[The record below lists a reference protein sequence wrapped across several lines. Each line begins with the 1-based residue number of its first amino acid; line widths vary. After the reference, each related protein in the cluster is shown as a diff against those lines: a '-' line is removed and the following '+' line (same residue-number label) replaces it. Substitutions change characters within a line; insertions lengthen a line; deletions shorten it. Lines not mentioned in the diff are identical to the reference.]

1 MAENTDKKYV
11 DLNGLTHYDEKIKAL
26 INEKDAA
33 TLQSSKDYADGLAEN
48 YDAAGT
54 AESKVKE
61 LADGQV
67 KTNTE
72 AIAKLN
78 GGADT
83 DGSVAK
89 AVADAKTALQTNIDA
104 VDAKA
109 VAAQTDVDA
118 LETYVGTIPTG
129 ATATDVI
136 GYVNEKTSG
145 IATDASLNE
154 LKTRVTTA
162 EGKITTNEGDI
173 TALQGRADAVEA
185 KATANAAAITTLNGT
200 GTGSVKKQIDDAFND
215 FATKVTDD
223 NVVNTYKELIDYCA
237 THSAE
242 AAEMAG
248 DIDKNKTAI
257 DTLSKFVG
265 TLPEGTSAASV
276 IEYINSKVAAEESR
290 ATKAEGTLATDIKNL
305 QNAIGE
311 GGSVSD
317 QISAAVK
324 VESDARAAEDAKLD
338 GRLKTVEGKAHT
350 HANVEVL
357 DGITAE
363 KVAGW
368 DDADAKAHTH
378 ANQTVLDGITADNVA
393 AWGAAEQNAKTYTDS
408 KIAQFTPI
416 ANKDIDKLFAIAQ
429 V

>member
-104 VDAKA
+104 TDAKA

-145 IATDASLNE
+145 IATDASFNE

-200 GTGSVKKQIDDAFND
+200 GAGSVKKQIDDAFND

-350 HANVEVL
+350 HANVDVL

-416 ANKDIDKLFAIAQ
+416 VNEDIDKLFAIAQ

>member
-11 DLNGLTHYDEKIKAL
+11 DLNGLTHYDEKIKVL

-305 QNAIGE
+305 QNAIGK

-350 HANVEVL
+350 HANVKVL

-408 KIAQFTPI
+408 KIAQFIPI
-416 ANKDIDKLFAIAQ
+416 ANEDIDKLFAIAQ

>member
-118 LETYVGTIPTG
+118 LETYVGTIPIG

-145 IATDASLNE
+145 IATDSSLNE
-154 LKTRVTTA
+154 LKTRVATA

-242 AAEMAG
+242 VAEMAG

-305 QNAIGE
+305 QNAIGKD
-311 GGSVSD
+311 GSVSD

-338 GRLKTVEGKAHT
+338 SRLKTVEG
-350 HANVEVL
+350 
-357 DGITAE
+357 
-363 KVAGW
+363 
-368 DDADAKAHTH
+368 KAHTH
-378 ANQTVLDGITADNVA
+378 ANQTVLDGITAGNVA

-416 ANKDIDKLFAIAQ
+416 ANKDIDELFAIAQ

>member
-26 INEKDAA
+26 INEKDAT

-305 QNAIGE
+305 QSAIGE

-416 ANKDIDKLFAIAQ
+416 TNEDIDKLFAIAQ

>member
-104 VDAKA
+104 ADAKA

-200 GTGSVKKQIDDAFND
+200 GAGSVKKQIDDAFND

-223 NVVNTYKELIDYCA
+223 NVVNTYKELVDYCA

-290 ATKAEGTLATDIKNL
+290 ATKAEGALATDIKNL

-317 QISAAVK
+317 QISVAVK
-324 VESDARAAEDAKLD
+324 IESDARAAEDAKLD

>member
-324 VESDARAAEDAKLD
+324 VESNARAAEDAKLD

-368 DDADAKAHTH
+368 DDADVKAHTH

-408 KIAQFTPI
+408 KITQFTPI
-416 ANKDIDKLFAIAQ
+416 ANEDIDKLFAIAQ

>member
-11 DLNGLTHYDEKIKAL
+11 DLNGLTHYDEKIKTL

-54 AESKVKE
+54 AESKVKK

-104 VDAKA
+104 VDVKA

-145 IATDASLNE
+145 IVTDASLNE

-223 NVVNTYKELIDYCA
+223 NVVNTYKELVDYCA

-248 DIDKNKTAI
+248 DINKNKAAI

-276 IEYINSKVAAEESR
+276 IKYINSKVADEESR

-305 QNAIGE
+305 QSAIGK

-324 VESDARAAEDAKLD
+324 VESDARAAEDAKLN

-350 HANVEVL
+350 HANAGVL
-357 DGITAE
+357 DGITAG
-363 KVAGW
+363 KVVGW

-393 AWGAAEQNAKTYTDS
+393 AWGVAEQNAKTYTDS

-416 ANKDIDKLFAIAQ
+416 ENKDIDKLFAIA
-429 V
+429 

>member
-11 DLNGLTHYDEKIKAL
+11 DLNGLTHYDEKIKVL

-408 KIAQFTPI
+408 KIAQFIPI
-416 ANKDIDKLFAIAQ
+416 ANEDIDKLFAIAQ

>member
-118 LETYVGTIPTG
+118 LETYVGTIPTA

-305 QNAIGE
+305 QSAIGE

-350 HANVEVL
+350 HANVKVL

-416 ANKDIDKLFAIAQ
+416 ANEDIDKLFAIAQ